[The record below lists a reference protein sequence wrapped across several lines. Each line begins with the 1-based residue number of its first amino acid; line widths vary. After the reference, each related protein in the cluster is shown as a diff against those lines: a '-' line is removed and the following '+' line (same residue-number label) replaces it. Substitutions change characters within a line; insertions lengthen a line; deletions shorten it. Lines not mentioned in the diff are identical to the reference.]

1 MKNRTLLIVFCVAML
16 ARAIVA
22 QEPNRSTPPEPG
34 PAPEFSVPA
43 IEKFTLPNG
52 LPVYLMEKHQVPIV
66 QINLLVRAG
75 IAMDPAGKSGLA
87 SMTAS
92 MMMEGAG
99 KRDALALADDIDYLG
114 ARITSTAG
122 QHTMAVRLHTPVA
135 RLDPALALFA
145 DIVLRPTFPTAELAR
160 KKTERLTSLLQWR
173 DEARTLSSVAL
184 NQMLYGEQ
192 HPYGI
197 PSIGNESTLRTM
209 TRDDC
214 AQFHE
219 IWFRPNY
226 AALIVVGDVTLK
238 EMRQKLSSAFGSWK
252 GGKGTARTLPSIK
265 QVTGREIVLVDKPG
279 APQTE
284 IRIGRIGVPRTT
296 PDYYALVVMN
306 TVLGGAF
313 SSRLNINLREEHGYT
328 YGAYSAFDF
337 RPLPGP
343 FLAASAVQ
351 TAVTDKALVEFMN
364 ELRGIREP
372 IGEEEVARA
381 RNYVALTYPAD
392 FQTVAQI
399 AGQIEEMVI
408 YQLPDSYFNSYIR
421 NILSVTKEDV
431 LRVARQT
438 IDPDNIVVVLVG
450 DRETIEQPVNALD
463 LGPIVDE
470 TIDDILGPAPV
481 LENKE

>member
-1 MKNRTLLIVFCVAML
+1 MKSQLALIAFSVAML
-16 ARAIVA
+16 AQAAIA
-22 QEPNRSTPPEPG
+22 QEPDRNTPPQPG

-43 IEKFTLPNG
+43 IQKFTLPNG
-52 LPVYLMEKHQVPIV
+52 LTVYLMEKHQVPLV

-75 IAMDPAGKSGLA
+75 SSMDPAGKSGLA
-87 SMTAS
+87 SMTAT

-99 KRDALALADDIDYLG
+99 KRDALTLADDIDYLG
-114 ARITSTAG
+114 AQITSTSG
-122 QHTMAVRLHTPVA
+122 QHSMGVRLHTPVE

-145 DIVLRPTFPTAELAR
+145 DIALKPTFPAAELAR
-160 KKTERLTSLLQWR
+160 KKTERLTALLQWR
-173 DEARTLSSVAL
+173 DEARTLASITL
-184 NQMLYGEQ
+184 NRTLYGDQ

-197 PSIGNESTLRTM
+197 PAIGTESTLRAL
-209 TRDDC
+209 TREDC

-219 IWFRPNY
+219 TWFRPNY

-238 EMRQKLSSAFGSWK
+238 EMRQKLSAAFGSWK
-252 GGKGTARTLPSIK
+252 TGKGTAPTLASIK

-284 IRIGRIGVPRTT
+284 IRIGQIGVSRTT

-313 SSRLNINLREEHGYT
+313 SSRLNTNLREEHGYT
-328 YGAYSAFDF
+328 YGASSAFDF

-351 TAVTDKALVEFMN
+351 TAVTDKALVEFMK

-372 IGEEEVARA
+372 ISEEEVARA
-381 RNYVALTYPAD
+381 RNFVALAYPAD

-399 AGQIEEMVI
+399 AGQIEEMVF
-408 YQLPDSYFNSYIR
+408 YKLPDSYFNNYIR

-431 LRVARQT
+431 LRVAQKT
-438 IDPDNIVVVLVG
+438 IEPDNLVIVLVG
-450 DRETIEQPVNALD
+450 DRKVIEQPVKALD
-463 LGPIVDE
+463 LGPIVDK
-470 TIDDILGPAPV
+470 TIDDVLGSAPV
-481 LENKE
+481 MGDKK